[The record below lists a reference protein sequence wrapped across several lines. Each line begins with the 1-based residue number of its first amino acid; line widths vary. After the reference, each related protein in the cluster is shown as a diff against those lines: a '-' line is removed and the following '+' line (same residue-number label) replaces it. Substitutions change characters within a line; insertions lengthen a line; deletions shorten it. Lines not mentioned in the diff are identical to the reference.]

1 MTELLFHYLR
11 AGLFGSIII
20 GLILA
25 LRYFLIK
32 APRKFLCLMWLL
44 AAIRLLLPFQ
54 LEHPLS
60 FQPRYNIPQAVVEQ
74 PAQPQWIPATPST
87 GDIGEVLPEVTVL
100 PMPVTPPTAPQT
112 VSSASIDITQVFAF
126 LWLGITIAMVLYSLI
141 SYGMLRY
148 KLRDAVRYEGN
159 IWESDRVCGGF
170 LLGYFR
176 PRIYIPVSLSPHERQ
191 LIVAHERCHAKRGD
205 NWWKLAGYLCCCIHW
220 YNPLVWAA
228 YVLASRD
235 IEIACDEK
243 VITTMDLADRKAYS
257 MALLNC
263 GKRKAGF
270 FACPVAFGEVSLKQ
284 RIKNVLQF
292 RRAHPLMVV
301 SALCLAVFVAVCF
314 LTSPLTPTTDPL
326 PTQTASISTPT
337 AVSTET
343 IPATTVPTTVPVE
356 TTPAAT
362 VPTTVPVET
371 APATTVPT
379 TVPVET
385 TPSATVPPESTPAVT
400 EPTAP
405 ATTPTEPPVTN
416 PQDDHIVAQGKW
428 DYGPFT
434 WKITAD
440 GTLTIEGF
448 RQFRGKDHYIWK
460 DYKDI
465 ITQIVVSDGITTIP
479 QYAFSDMPNLTS
491 LYLSNTLEVIEE
503 NAFSN
508 CTALQSVTFPASLTE
523 IKDNAFSGC
532 ISVSS
537 LNFPQNCKIHTIRPG
552 AFNCTAITSFIWPE
566 SLRNMDFSAL
576 FGCTRLQYYQS
587 HWETFTR
594 SPLYSGNDVFL
605 DGGIETAAFHG
616 SSVFAMT
623 GEKYLTTVVFDCILD
638 SIPSSMF
645 ADCTSL
651 SSISITFP
659 ITRIDSAAFY
669 GCTALTGF
677 TIPDSVT
684 TIRSSAFAH
693 TGITCITIPPSVQ
706 HIDASI
712 FDHSAVSQITFQ
724 GNAPQYI
731 HEDAFSGI
739 TATVYYPAGN
749 STWTADKLQDY
760 GGNITWIPQ

>member
-1 MTELLFHYLR
+1 MTELFSNYLQ
-11 AGLFGSIII
+11 AGMFGSVII
-20 GLILA
+20 GLIVV
-25 LRYFLIK
+25 LRYFLTK
-32 APRKFLCLMWLL
+32 APRKYLCLMWLL
-44 AAIRLLLPFQ
+44 AAIRLLLPFH
-54 LEHPLS
+54 LEHPVSL
-60 FQPRYNIPQAVVEQ
+60 QPSYDIPQIIVEQ
-74 PAQPQWIPATPST
+74 PARPQWTPAAPST
-87 GDIGEVLPEVTVL
+87 GNPPIFQPSGATV
-100 PMPVTPPTAPQT
+100 PPIAPPSTAPQP
-112 VSSASIDITQVFAF
+112 AIAAPIDMVQLIVL
-126 LWLGITIAMVLYSLI
+126 LWLGITIAMAVYSLI
-141 SYGMLRY
+141 SYGQLRF
-148 KLRDAVRYEGN
+148 KLRAAVRYEGN
-159 IWESDRVCGGF
+159 IFESDRVHGGF

-176 PRIYIPVSLSPHERQ
+176 PRIYIPPVLSTQERQ
-191 LIVAHERCHAKRGD
+191 LIVAHERCHAARGD
-205 NWWKLAGYLCCCIHW
+205 NWWKLMGYLCCCIHW
-220 YNPLVWAA
+220 YNPLVWVA

-243 VITTMDLADRKAYS
+243 VIAAMGLDDRKAYS

-292 RRAHPLMVV
+292 RRANPLMII
-301 SALCLAVFVAVCF
+301 SAACLVIFVAVCF
-314 LTSPLTPTTDPL
+314 LTSPLTPTADPL
-326 PTQTASISTPT
+326 PTQTASVTTP
-337 AVSTET
+337 
-343 IPATTVPTTVPVE
+343 TTVPTETVPVTTVPTSAPVE

-362 VPTTVPVET
+362 VPATVPVET
-371 APATTVPT
+371 DPETTISTTVPA
-379 TVPVET
+379 ET
-385 TPSATVPPESTPAVT
+385 TPAATVPPESTPAVT

-405 ATTPTEPPVTN
+405 AITPTEPPVTN

-460 DYKDI
+460 DYRDI

-479 QYAFSDMPNLTS
+479 QYAFSDMPNVTR

-623 GEKYLTTVVFDCILD
+623 GEKYLTSVVFDCILD

-645 ADCTSL
+645 AGCTSL

-684 TIRSSAFAH
+684 TIHASAFAH

-706 HIDASI
+706 HIDASV